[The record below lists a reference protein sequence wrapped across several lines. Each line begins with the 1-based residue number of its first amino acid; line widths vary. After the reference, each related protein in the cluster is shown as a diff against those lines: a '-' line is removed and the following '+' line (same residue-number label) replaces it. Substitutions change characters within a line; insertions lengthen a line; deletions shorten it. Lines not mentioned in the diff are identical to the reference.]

1 MSLAPCAPVG
11 IWFSFIVGSG
21 RGDRHPPQQAPQ
33 CPPPKVPQWWWVTAH
48 VSDIR
53 FVGGAGQ
60 VKSSSHLPNT
70 QKQTPLFE
78 RVVVL
83 RRRQH
88 RATETQADG
97 QSIANAEWIADGPL
111 ALHMILSRVSCSIQM
126 ALRVA
131 IRVLLPLPSLT
142 ALKID

>member
-1 MSLAPCAPVG
+1 MVVG
-11 IWFSFIVGSG
+11 
-21 RGDRHPPQQAPQ
+21 
-33 CPPPKVPQWWWVTAH
+33 H
-48 VSDIR
+48 VSDLR

-97 QSIANAEWIADGPL
+97 QSIAKAEWIADDPL